1 MHSAEII
8 DEAGTS
14 EKDDKPL
21 TLPFYKLLSQADKVD
36 WILMALGTL
45 GAIVHGLAQPVG
57 YFLLGK
63 ALDAFGKNINN
74 TDEMVKA
81 LFKVSTSI
89 NIIVLEYVIRAS
101 YQLTL
106 SLTLIYLFC
115 SIRSFH
121 TCGTWLSRHFQ
132 LEF

>member
-1 MHSAEII
+1 MTLKLKKIMHSAEII

-14 EKDDKPL
+14 GKDDKPL

-45 GAIVHGLAQPVG
+45 GSIVHGLAQPVG

-89 NIIVLEYVIRAS
+89 NITVLEYVINAS
-101 YQLTL
+101 FT
-106 SLTLIYLFC
+106 S
-115 SIRSFH
+115 
-121 TCGTWLSRHFQ
+121 
-132 LEF
+132 